1 MTEMLRIAALA
12 VVFGIAAVAW
22 GILGGVMT
30 ARTSQ
35 QESELVGQ
43 VAGLWGQPLDQ
54 QAPTLSF
61 QWVVPVEVSENVVGP
76 DNRVLLNPDG
86 TPMMRKKLVNETRT
100 LPKTLAST
108 DIDVAL
114 GLDQRR
120 KGLMWFSLYDVGF
133 EGAWTY
139 EHEQP
144 EAGTLWL
151 TFAFPVPDGMYDG
164 FHFTVNGEEVADKL
178 VTEGSQMRYPVAVAQ
193 GDRVAWSIGYAAR
206 GLDRW
211 TYRPTSGASQIADF
225 RLGMTTDFADIDYPP
240 FTISPSSR
248 ARTDTGW
255 KLDWEFARLVTGH
268 GMGMAMPTRI
278 QPGPLAAE
286 MAFSAPISLGL
297 FMLWIYVLG
306 LLKGIDIHPVN
317 HLFLAGA
324 FFAFHLLFGYSCD
337 HLPVEW
343 AFALSSAVS
352 VALVVSYLRLVV
364 GAKFASREAG
374 LAQLLYLVGF
384 SLAHFWEGYTGL
396 TVTILGI
403 ATLFALMQLTGR
415 IKWSEVFRNAGAEL
429 NAPAAVPTPPALP
442 R

>member
-12 VVFGIAAVAW
+12 LVFGFAAVAW
-22 GILGGVMT
+22 GVLGGVMT

-35 QESELVGQ
+35 QESDLVGQ

-54 QAPTLSF
+54 QAPSLTF
-61 QWVVPVEVSENVVGP
+61 EWTVPVEVSENVLGP
-76 DNRVLLNPDG
+76 DGRVLLNPDG
-86 TPMMRKKLVNETRT
+86 TPVMRKKIVQEKRT
-100 LPKTLAST
+100 AAKSAAST
-108 DIDVAL
+108 DLDVAL

-120 KGLMWFSLYDVGF
+120 KGLMWFSLYDVDF

-139 EHEQP
+139 RHEAVD
-144 EAGTLWL
+144 AGTVWIG
-151 TFAFPVPDGMYDG
+151 FQFPVPDGMYDA
-164 FHFTVNGEEVADKL
+164 FHFTVNGEEVADDL
-178 VTEGSQMRYPVAVAQ
+178 VLQGREMVWGVPVQ
-193 GDRVAWSIGYAAR
+193 PGDLLAFAIGYEAR
-206 GLDRW
+206 GLDRF
-211 TYRPTSGASQIADF
+211 TYRPTTGAAQIADF
-225 RLGMTTDFADIDYPP
+225 RLSMTTDFADIDYPP
-240 FTISPSSR
+240 FTISPS
-248 ARTDTGW
+248 ARERTPEGW
-255 KLDWEFARLVTGH
+255 KLDWSFTRLVTGH
-268 GMGMAMPTRI
+268 GMGMAMPTRV

-317 HLFLAGA
+317 HLFVAGA

-337 HLPVEW
+337 HLPVEA

-364 GAKFASREAG
+364 GPRFAWREAG

-403 ATLFALMQLTGR
+403 CTLFALMQLTGR
-415 IKWSEVFRNAGAEL
+415 IRWSEVFRTASV
-429 NAPAAVPTPPALP
+429 APQV
-442 R
+442 